1 MIEHLQIWQQCML
14 VFISQVAFIYF
25 RTVNVVYVSD
35 KNRWGVFWS
44 GALVNICW
52 LISVSIG
59 VSAIMTGNVWLIV
72 SNVVGGLTGADWAM
86 RRRNGKKM

>member
-1 MIEHLQIWQQCML
+1 MIDTLQIWQQCIL

-35 KNRWGVFWS
+35 KDRWGVFWS

-59 VSAIMTGNVWLIV
+59 VSAIMTGNVWLIA
-72 SNVVGGLTGADWAM
+72 SNVIGGLAGADWAI
-86 RRRNGKKM
+86 RRNGKKV